1 MAKDVLIDQVVSIL
15 QKAGFDVSE
24 RCNIRPGSFDIAARC
39 GDVLILCKV
48 LLNIDGLTEDTAS
61 EMRLLAN
68 WLSGTP
74 LVIGAKTRD
83 QMLEDNVIYM
93 RYNIVSINPETLYD
107 YFVEGI
113 TSFISASPGGLYVS
127 IDGTALKEARLYNDM
142 SLGSLAGAVG
152 VSRRTISKYE
162 EEGMSASIDVVLTL
176 EEILNVELA
185 KPIDILN
192 PSFLVKKN
200 QEKETKS
207 EPKEKSKSAPKIRDL
222 PAPVSPEA
230 AEEYLRESK
239 KKFESKDSNVH
250 GHTHGHAHG
259 HGNAPEQEMLSYI
272 STIGFDV
279 KETSQAPFKAIS
291 KDKQSVILTGV
302 SNYNPTVIKRA
313 RLLSSISDVIQTES
327 VFLINGTS
335 KVKSVQNTVFIEKNE
350 LVKIHGPE
358 ELIEVIEERKA
369 PEKTKK

>member
-1 MAKDVLIDQVVSIL
+1 MAKDVLMDQVVQIL
-15 QKAGFDVSE
+15 HEAGFDVSE

-39 GDVLILCKV
+39 GDVLLLCKV
-48 LLNIDGLTEDTAS
+48 LFNIDGLSEETAS
-61 EMRLLAN
+61 EIRLLAN
-68 WLSGTP
+68 GLGGTP

-93 RYNIVSINPETLYD
+93 RHSIVSINVQTLYD
-107 YFVEGI
+107 YFMEGI

-127 IDGTALKEARLYNDM
+127 IDGTALKEARLANDL
-142 SLGSLAGAVG
+142 SLGSLAGAIG

-192 PSFLVKKN
+192 PSFLVKK
-200 QEKETKS
+200 QDKDLKDKS
-207 EPKEKSKSAPKIRDL
+207 DKDHKNKEKNINISSI
-222 PAPVSPEA
+222 PAPMSPES
-230 AEEYLRESK
+230 AEEYLKESK
-239 KKFESKDSNVH
+239 KKFDRDGLHLHSQ
-250 GHTHGHAHG
+250 TP
-259 HGNAPEQEMLSYI
+259 APEQEMLSYI
-272 STIGFDV
+272 STLGYDV
-279 KETSQAPFKAIS
+279 QETSQAPFKAIS

-302 SNYNPTVIKRA
+302 SSYNPTVIKRA

-335 KVKSVQNTVFIEKNE
+335 KVKSVQNTVFIEKKE
-350 LVKIHGPE
+350 LVNIHGPE
-358 ELIEVIEERKA
+358 ELIEVIEERKT
-369 PEKTKK
+369 PEKTKNKQ

>member
-1 MAKDVLIDQVVSIL
+1 MAKDVLMDQVVQIL
-15 QKAGFDVSE
+15 HEAGFDVSE
-24 RCNIRPGSFDIAARC
+24 RVNIRPGSFDIAARC
-39 GDVLILCKV
+39 GDVLLLCKV
-48 LLNIDGLTEDTAS
+48 LFNIDGLSEETAS

-68 WLSGTP
+68 LLGGTP

-93 RYNIVSINPETLYD
+93 RYSIVSINVQTLYD

-127 IDGTALKEARLYNDM
+127 IDATALKEARIANDM
-142 SLGSLAGAVG
+142 SLGSLAGAIG

-162 EEGMSASIDVVLTL
+162 EEGMNASIDTVLTL

-192 PSFLVKKN
+192 PSFLVKR
-200 QEKETKS
+200 QEKEN
-207 EPKEKSKSAPKIRDL
+207 KEKQAREQKDKEKAAAASGGGSAPMTT
-222 PAPVSPEA
+222 EA
-230 AEEYLRESK
+230 AEEYLKESK
-239 KKFESKDSNVH
+239 KKFDKDGSYIH
-250 GHTHGHAHG
+250 PP
-259 HGNAPEQEMLSYI
+259 APEKEMLSYI
-272 STIGFDV
+272 STLGYDV

-302 SNYNPTVIKRA
+302 SNYNPAVIKRA

-335 KVKSVQNTVFIEKNE
+335 KVKSVQNTVFIEKKE
-350 LVKIHGPE
+350 LVNIHGPE
-358 ELIEVIEERKA
+358 ELIEVIEERKT
-369 PEKTKK
+369 PEKSKKQ